1 MTEQR
6 AREVAKEYVRRLR
19 DRLGDR
25 VVDVRPVTYD
35 ELHDD
40 ADVDVVVLVR
50 GATRLDNIDAIDLAA
65 EVSHETGR
73 TVSALVIAAERDGR

>member
-1 MTEQR
+1 VTELG

-25 VVDVRPVTYD
+25 VVDVRPVTHD
-35 ELHDD
+35 ELHD
-40 ADVDVVVLVR
+40 DVDVVVLVR
-50 GATRLDNIDAIDLAA
+50 DATRLDNIDAIDLAA

-73 TVSALVIAAERDGR
+73 TVSALVIAADRAGR